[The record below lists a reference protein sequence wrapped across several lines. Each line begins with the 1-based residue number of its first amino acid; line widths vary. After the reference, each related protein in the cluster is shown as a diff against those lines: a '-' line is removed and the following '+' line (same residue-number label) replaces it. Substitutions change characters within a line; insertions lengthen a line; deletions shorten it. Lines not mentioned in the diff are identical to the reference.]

1 MYAPPPYRMNVYIG
15 AKEVVESTLV
25 GFDFFFM
32 NIFSPSIVIAS
43 LKCYFSDNI
52 RNI

>member
-1 MYAPPPYRMNVYIG
+1 MNVYIG
-15 AKEVVESTLV
+15 AKEVVESTFV
-25 GFDFFFM
+25 GLDLFLM

-43 LKCYFSDNI
+43 LKCYLYDNI